1 LAYLEVVKRAAFLK
15 LLGAAGVGSALPVA
29 LGGLR
34 PNVLSMNELN
44 AWESVLPATDRLPA
58 LFLGHG
64 SPMNAIEDNLFV
76 QGFKDLAAKLHVT
89 PAAVLCVSAH
99 WETRGTQVTAMAQP
113 RTIHDFGGFPQALF
127 DVQYP
132 APGHPDLA
140 HALAAAEGLGH
151 HVATDHEWG
160 LDHGTWSVVKHL
172 FPDADVP
179 VLQLSLDRSMT
190 PAQHYALAGQLKRLR
205 ERGVLVV
212 GSGNMVHNLR
222 MVDWARM
229 NDVGHGFDWALEAS
243 DAMRGWILD
252 GNHRALMEAPSSG
265 QRAFQLAI
273 PTAEHYLPLLY
284 VLGMQA
290 PNERV
295 SLFNDHAMAGSLTMT
310 SVALGLPS

>member
-1 LAYLEVVKRAAFLK
+1 VKRAAFLK

-34 PNVLSMNELN
+34 PNLLSMNELN

-132 APGHPDLA
+132 APGHPELA
-140 HALAAAEGLGH
+140 NALATAEGLGH

-179 VLQLSLDRSMT
+179 VLQLSLDRNMT

-229 NDVGHGFDWALEAS
+229 NDVGHGFDWALEAA

-252 GNHRALMEAPSSG
+252 GNHRALMEAPASG

-273 PTAEHYLPLLY
+273 PTAEHYLPLMY
-284 VLGMQA
+284 VFGMQA

>member
-1 LAYLEVVKRAAFLK
+1 MKRTTFLK
-15 LLGAAGVGSALPVA
+15 LLGAAGIGSALPVA

-34 PNVLSMNELN
+34 PNLLSMNDLN
-44 AWESVLPATDRLPA
+44 TWEAVLPATDRLPA

-76 QGFKDLAAKLHVT
+76 QGFKDLASKLQVT

-127 DVQYP
+127 DVHYP
-132 APGHPDLA
+132 APGHPELA
-140 HALAAAEGLGH
+140 HALAAADGLGH
-151 HVATDHEWG
+151 HVATDHQWG

-179 VLQLSLDRSMT
+179 VLQLSLDRGMT
-190 PAQHYALAGQLKRLR
+190 PSQHYALAGQLQRLR

-222 MVDWARM
+222 LVDWGRM

-243 DAMRGWILD
+243 QAMRGWILD
-252 GNHRALMEAPSSG
+252 GNHRALMEAPASG

-273 PTAEHYLPLLY
+273 PTAEHYLPLMY

-290 PNERV
+290 PDERV
-295 SLFNDHAMAGSLTMT
+295 TLFNDHAMAGSLTMT
-310 SVALGLPS
+310 SVALGLKS

>member
-1 LAYLEVVKRAAFLK
+1 MKRAAFLK

-29 LGGLR
+29 LGGWR
-34 PNVLSMNELN
+34 PNLLSMNELN

-132 APGHPDLA
+132 APGHPGLA
-140 HALAAAEGLGH
+140 QALSMAEGLGH

-179 VLQLSLDRSMT
+179 VLQLSLDRGMT
-190 PAQHYALAGQLKRLR
+190 PVQHYALAGQLKRLR

-229 NDVGHGFDWALEAS
+229 NDVGHGFDWVFEAS

-252 GNHRALMEAPSSG
+252 GNHRALMEAPALG

-273 PTAEHYLPLLY
+273 PTAEHYLPLMY

-290 PNERV
+290 PNESV
-295 SLFNDHAMAGSLTMT
+295 SLFNDQAMAGSLTMT
-310 SVALGLPS
+310 SVVLGLPS

>member
-1 LAYLEVVKRAAFLK
+1 
-15 LLGAAGVGSALPVA
+15 
-29 LGGLR
+29 
-34 PNVLSMNELN
+34 MNDLN
-44 AWESVLPATDRLPA
+44 AWESLLPITDRLPA

-76 QGFKDLAAKLHVT
+76 QGFKDLATKLRVT

-132 APGHPDLA
+132 APGHPELA

-179 VLQLSLDRSMT
+179 VLQLSLDRNMT
-190 PAQHYALAGQLKRLR
+190 PAQHYDLAGQLKRLR

-212 GSGNMVHNLR
+212 GSGNLVHNLR

-229 NDVGHGFDWALEAS
+229 NDVGHGFDWAIEAS

-252 GNHRALMEAPSSG
+252 GNHRALMEAPASG

-273 PTAEHYLPLLY
+273 PTAEHYLPLMY

>member
-1 LAYLEVVKRAAFLK
+1 
-15 LLGAAGVGSALPVA
+15 
-29 LGGLR
+29 
-34 PNVLSMNELN
+34 M
-44 AWESVLPATDRLPA
+44 
-58 LFLGHG
+58 
-64 SPMNAIEDNLFV
+64 
-76 QGFKDLAAKLHVT
+76 
-89 PAAVLCVSAH
+89 
-99 WETRGTQVTAMAQP
+99 
-113 RTIHDFGGFPQALF
+113 
-127 DVQYP
+127 
-132 APGHPDLA
+132 
-140 HALAAAEGLGH
+140 AEGLGH

-179 VLQLSLDRSMT
+179 VLQLSLDRGMT
-190 PAQHYALAGQLKRLR
+190 PVQHYALAGQLKRLR

-222 MVDWARM
+222 LVDWARM
-229 NDVGHGFDWALEAS
+229 NDVGHGFDWALEAA

-252 GNHRALMEAPSSG
+252 GNHRALMEAPASG

-273 PTAEHYLPLLY
+273 PTAEHYLPLMY

-295 SLFNDHAMAGSLTMT
+295 ALFNDHAMAGSLTMT

>member
-1 LAYLEVVKRAAFLK
+1 MI
-15 LLGAAGVGSALPVA
+15 
-29 LGGLR
+29 
-34 PNVLSMNELN
+34 SMNELN

-132 APGHPDLA
+132 APGHPELA
-140 HALAAAEGLGH
+140 NALAAAEGLGH

-179 VLQLSLDRSMT
+179 VLQLSLDRNMT

-229 NDVGHGFDWALEAS
+229 NDVGHGFDWAIEAS
-243 DAMRGWILD
+243 EAFKNWILNGD
-252 GNHRALMEAPSSG
+252 HQALMNAPTSDKK
-265 QRAFQLAI
+265 AFQLAI
-273 PTAEHYLPLLY
+273 PTAEHYLPLMY

-290 PNERV
+290 PDERV

-310 SVALGLPS
+310 SVALGL

>member
-1 LAYLEVVKRAAFLK
+1 MKRAAFLR
-15 LLGAAGVGSALPVA
+15 LLGAAGVGSALPF
-29 LGGLR
+29 GGLR
-34 PNVLSMNELN
+34 PNLLAMNELN

-76 QGFKDLAAKLHVT
+76 QGFMDLASKLNVM

-113 RTIHDFGGFPQALF
+113 RMIHDFGGFPQALF

-132 APGHPDLA
+132 APGHPELA
-140 HALAAAEGLGH
+140 NALAAAEGLGH

-229 NDVGHGFDWALEAS
+229 NDVGHGFDWALEAA

-252 GNHRALMEAPSSG
+252 GNHRALMEAPASG

-273 PTAEHYLPLLY
+273 PTAEHYLPLMY

-290 PNERV
+290 PHERV

>member
-1 LAYLEVVKRAAFLK
+1 MKRSTFLNT
-15 LLGAAGVGSALPVA
+15 VGSAGLSAFLSGGISAVWPRWTRMNNLDIWETLLPQ
-29 LGGLR
+29 
-34 PNVLSMNELN
+34 
-44 AWESVLPATDRLPA
+44 TDRLPA

-76 QGFKDLAAKLHVT
+76 EGFKDLATKLHVT

-99 WETRGTQVTAMAQP
+99 WETQGTQITAMAQP

-132 APGHPDLA
+132 APGHPELA
-140 HALAAAEGLGH
+140 NALAAADGLGH
-151 HVATDHEWG
+151 HVATDHQWG
-160 LDHGTWSVVKHL
+160 LDHGTWSVIKHL

-179 VLQLSLDRSMT
+179 VLQLSLDRGMT
-190 PAQHYALAGQLKRLR
+190 PSQHYALAGQLQRLR

-212 GSGNMVHNLR
+212 GSGNLVHNLR

-229 NDVGHGFDWALEAS
+229 NDVGHGFEWALEAS

-252 GNHRALMEAPSSG
+252 GNHRALMEAPALG

-273 PTAEHYLPLLY
+273 PTAEHYLPLMY

-290 PNERV
+290 PDERV
-295 SLFNDHAMAGSLTMT
+295 TLFNDHAMAGSLTMT
-310 SVALGLPS
+310 SVALGLKS

>member
-1 LAYLEVVKRAAFLK
+1 M
-15 LLGAAGVGSALPVA
+15 GASLPAGI
-29 LGGLR
+29 GLN
-34 PNVLSMNELN
+34 PNSLSMNDLHAWENVLS
-44 AWESVLPATDRLPA
+44 PTDRLPA

-64 SPMNAIEDNLFV
+64 SPMNAIDENVFV
-76 QGFKDLAAKLHVT
+76 HGFRDLASKLHLS

-99 WETRGTQVTAMAQP
+99 WETQGTRVTAMAQP
-113 RTIHDFGGFPQALF
+113 KTIHDFGGFPQALF
-127 DVQYP
+127 DVEYP
-132 APGHPDLA
+132 APGHP
-140 HALAAAEGLGH
+140 ALAEALSASHGLGH

-172 FPDADVP
+172 FPNANVP
-179 VLQLSLDRSMT
+179 VLQLSLDRGMT

-229 NDVGHGFDWALEAS
+229 NDVGHGFDWAIEAS
-243 DAMRGWILD
+243 DAMHGWILN
-252 GNHRALMEAPSSG
+252 GNHRALIDAPASEKT
-265 QRAFQLAI
+265 AFKLAI

-284 VLGMQA
+284 VLGMQD

-295 SLFNDHAMAGSLTMT
+295 TLFNDQALAGSLSMT
-310 SVALGLPS
+310 SVTLGL

>member
-1 LAYLEVVKRAAFLK
+1 VKRAAFLK

-34 PNVLSMNELN
+34 PNLLSMNELN

-76 QGFKDLAAKLHVT
+76 QGFKNLAAKLHVT

-132 APGHPDLA
+132 APGHPELA
-140 HALAAAEGLGH
+140 NALATAEGLGH

-179 VLQLSLDRSMT
+179 VLQLSLDRNMT

-243 DAMRGWILD
+243 DAMRGWILE
-252 GNHRALMEAPSSG
+252 GNHRALMEAPASA

-273 PTAEHYLPLLY
+273 PTAEHYLPLMY

-295 SLFNDHAMAGSLTMT
+295 SLFNDNAMAGSLTMT
-310 SVALGLPS
+310 SVALGLPI